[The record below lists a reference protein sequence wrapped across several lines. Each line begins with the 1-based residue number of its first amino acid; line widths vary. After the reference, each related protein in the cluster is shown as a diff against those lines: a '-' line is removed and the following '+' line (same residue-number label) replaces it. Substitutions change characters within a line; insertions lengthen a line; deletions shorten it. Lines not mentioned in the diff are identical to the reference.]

1 MKSIRA
7 TRVAEWIIIGV
18 STFLAGCI
26 VDALVNDNV
35 PDQPKHGIFW
45 CNGSTGVY
53 ESRDGS
59 TAIPEP
65 FDPAC
70 NKVDEP

>member
-1 MKSIRA
+1 MKTEVFVGLVTGLTGIL
-7 TRVAEWIIIGV
+7 IGV
-18 STFLAGCI
+18 IG
-26 VDALVNDNV
+26 DALVNDNV